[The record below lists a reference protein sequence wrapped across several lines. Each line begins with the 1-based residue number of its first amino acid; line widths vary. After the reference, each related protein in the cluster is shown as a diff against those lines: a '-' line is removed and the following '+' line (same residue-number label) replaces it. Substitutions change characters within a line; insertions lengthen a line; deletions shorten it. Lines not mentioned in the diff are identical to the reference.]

1 MSSLSGQANVGGGV
15 AVRGPVLHPDFT
27 RGQHDSLCS
36 CLCPAD
42 SAQSEVD
49 CWCSDAFVVVF
60 VSFQGASGAGSLGS
74 TNAWAEALELWL
86 CLCRVFHE
94 QDDLSSQIIR
104 HGKSGRDCRS
114 FAQAPKKLSE
124 RVLEI
129 LNRSSGHGQGLL
141 GLRKPSLKRNK
152 VHRALRFFG
161 FPTNGLWW

>member
-1 MSSLSGQANVGGGV
+1 MLEEVLQYGGLYCTLTSREASTILSAVASAPQIRLSLRSTVG
-15 AVRGPVLHPDFT
+15 VLML
-27 RGQHDSLCS
+27 SL
-36 CLCPAD
+36 L
-42 SAQSEVD
+42 
-49 CWCSDAFVVVF
+49 FF